1 MPRLRHFYGLNH
13 LRYVT
18 TSIPKGGIAPASSTR
33 SGLSGFSFKFV
44 TTLADL
50 RGELGFRIVG
60 YVLIPPGGTVT
71 YCSGPRTAPTPP
83 TAPACSAGPAV
94 RPCGSSSDVGSCR
107 VANKGIRIIMG
118 HAVNIAAR
126 WKSRKPACSA
136 GPAVRPLRCAQ
147 GRLCG
152 SSSDAGSCRVANRTI
167 RFRLGLTPNTV
178 SENIQAA
185 PSKPR
190 RSGKAHL

>member
-118 HAVNIAAR
+118 HALQNWGQVTGNRGSNRKSKIVNP
-126 WKSRKPACSA
+126 KSE
-136 GPAVRPLRCAQ
+136 
-147 GRLCG
+147 RLQ
-152 SSSDAGSCRVANRTI
+152 S
-167 RFRLGLTPNTV
+167 L
-178 SENIQAA
+178 A
-185 PSKPR
+185 PC
-190 RSGKAHL
+190 